1 MEERVLPFDPNLKGD
16 THDEFCTLCEVERLL
31 GRAHS
36 RPELGLTLEQAG
48 PVVPETFTS
57 GFMAHVAPWFR
68 RGVQEDSHEFL
79 RLLIDAMQNSC
90 KAARLGDG
98 AKESASKRAR
108 SSSKDSSDQEDD
120 TEYPFRLFR
129 GTVESNVTCSACR
142 AVSCKIDP
150 IEDIGLDILPIK
162 KAAPPAS
169 SSRGSSFRGSNSRST
184 SPNNVYTPLAAIS
197 EALERFTS
205 KETLDSGYKC
215 EKCGK
220 VGNASKTSKLA
231 SIPPILTLHLKR
243 FRYGSITSE
252 GRPRNARGNT
262 LEVGP
267 SGSAKIEGHV
277 AFKTILDIKP
287 YLTQELQETTFRKA
301 FCRLF
306 AVVVHNGKNSHSGHY
321 VAYVQSLTTKDWWK
335 MDDAKVTRVNQSEV
349 MNCEAYML
357 FYRVVDHPVSKSL
370 SEIAG
375 RRAAEEKKVRE
386 EMERVIR
393 EAEARAR
400 EEEEKAKAETSAA
413 AVTVE
418 ATAEPKIEDHEVS
431 LGKRKRPDLASGEE
445 WAKCLTS
452 LPPSYYPLFQQIQDY
467 ISENVNFGPQFF
479 TYIQQECNRMSS
491 KLEGKKIKTLLGNGP
506 GGVYPP
512 EDVQDGA
519 EDIRDGILDVLHM
532 ISILHKKDAKGGFL
546 LPKPVEEPETVP
558 AAMPSPLTVEQE
570 LIIPEPGDAFEGY
583 DGAL

>member
-1 MEERVLPFDPNLKGD
+1 MEERILPFDPNLEGD
-16 THDEFCTLCEVERLL
+16 TQDEFCTLCEVERLM

-36 RPELGLTLEQAG
+36 RPELGLSTEAG

-90 KAARLGDG
+90 KAARGEDVG
-98 AKESASKRAR
+98 KESAAKRTR
-108 SSSKDSSDQEDD
+108 SSSKESSTDQEVD

-150 IEDIGLDILPIK
+150 IEDIGLDILPDK
-162 KAAPPAS
+162 KTAPSS
-169 SSRGSSFRGSNSRST
+169 SSRGSSYRGSNSRST
-184 SPNNVYTPLAAIS
+184 SPNNVHTPLAAIS
-197 EALERFTS
+197 EALARFTS
-205 KETLDSGYKC
+205 EESLDSGYKC

-220 VGNASKTSKLA
+220 VGKAKKTSKLA
-231 SIPPILTLHLKR
+231 AIPPILTLHLKR

-277 AFKTILDIKP
+277 GFKTILDIRP
-287 YLTQELQETTFRKA
+287 YLTQELQETIFRKA

-321 VAYVQSLTTKDWWK
+321 VAYVQSLTSKEWWK
-335 MDDAKVTRVNQSEV
+335 MDDAKVTRVNQDEV
-349 MNCEAYML
+349 LRCEAYML

-375 RRAAEEKKVRE
+375 KRAAEEKKIRE

-393 EAEARAR
+393 EAENRAK
-400 EEEEKAKAETSAA
+400 EEEEKAKAEANASATV
-413 AVTVE
+413 AVKASEV
-418 ATAEPKIEDHEVS
+418 KIEDDEVS

-445 WAKCLTS
+445 WAKRLTS
-452 LPPSYYPLFQQIQDY
+452 LPSSYYPLFQQIQDY
-467 ISENVNFGPQFF
+467 ISENVNFCPPFF
-479 TYIQQECNRMSS
+479 NYIQQECTRKSAR
-491 KLEGKKIKTLLGNGP
+491 LGGKKIKSLLGKGP
-506 GGVYPP
+506 GGVYPA
-512 EDVQDGA
+512 EDVHENGM
-519 EDIRDGILDVLHM
+519 RDGILDLFHM
-532 ISILHKKDAKGGFL
+532 ISILYKKDADGNGFL
-546 LPKPVEEPETVP
+546 LPKPPEEPEIVPEVVVP
-558 AAMPSPLTVEQE
+558 ATMTDDQE
-570 LIIPEPGDAFEGY
+570 LIIPEPEGFDGY